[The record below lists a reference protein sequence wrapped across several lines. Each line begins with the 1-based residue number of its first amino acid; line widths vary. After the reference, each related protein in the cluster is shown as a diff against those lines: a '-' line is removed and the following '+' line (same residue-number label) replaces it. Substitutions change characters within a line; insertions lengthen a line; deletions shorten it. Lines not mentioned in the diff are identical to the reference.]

1 MGTKRMHARV
11 IAGFTLIELM
21 IVVAII
27 GILAAVAIP
36 AFIKYIR
43 RAKTSEVHESIDKVV
58 TGAKTYFQTEHVNA
72 ATGLPLAKQFPNSV
86 ARTPATACA
95 AQTGA
100 KCAGGDPG
108 WTATSW
114 QALSFSLENA
124 HYYDYQ
130 FASSGTDTG
139 SQFTVTARGDLDG
152 DGVIATWVRDGRVN
166 AEFDVNVSGMKIDSA
181 QEIE

>member
-1 MGTKRMHARV
+1 MLKAIRNKTA
-11 IAGFTLIELM
+11 AGFTLIELM

-43 RAKTSEVHESIDKVV
+43 RAKTAEVHEATDKIII
-58 TGAKTYFQTEHVNA
+58 GAKTYFASEHVA
-72 ATGLPLAKQFPNSV
+72 AASGLPLAKQFPLSV

-95 AQTGA
+95 SQTGA

-108 WTATSW
+108 WTNNSW
-114 QALSFSLENA
+114 QSLHFSLENA
-124 HYYDYQ
+124 HYYDYE
-130 FASSGTDTG
+130 FASSGTDAT
-139 SQFTVTARGDLDG
+139 SQFTVTARGNLDG
-152 DGVIATWVRDGRVN
+152 DAIIATWIRDARVN
-166 AEFDVNVSGMKIDSA
+166 AEFDVNVSGMKVDSA

>member
-1 MGTKRMHARV
+1 MTRLRSRLV
-11 IAGFTLIELM
+11 AGFTLIELM

-43 RAKTSEVHESIDKVV
+43 RAKTSEVHESLDKIS
-58 TGAKTYFQTEHVNA
+58 TGAKTYFQTEHVA
-72 ATGLPLAKQFPNSV
+72 PATGLPLAKQFPASV

-95 AQTGA
+95 SQTGA

-108 WTATSW
+108 WTNTSW
-114 QALSFSLENA
+114 QSLHFSLENA

-139 SQFTVTARGDLDG
+139 SQFTITARGDLDG
-152 DGVIATWVRDGRVN
+152 DTVIATWIRDANVN
-166 AEFDVNVSGMKIDSA
+166 AEFDVNVTGVKIDSA